1 MAGREK
7 GSTRFT
13 TCNQMQMG
21 PWSLSEGSLY
31 DIDFFEML
39 PAAAR
44 FCGDDSVF
52 SRPGRV
58 APADQGKALS
68 FKPGAA
74 VRHNWFLLTET
85 LPCLLVCV

>member
-1 MAGREK
+1 
-7 GSTRFT
+7 
-13 TCNQMQMG
+13 MQMG

-58 APADQGKALS
+58 APADQGRRYPLS
-68 FKPGAA
+68 Q
-74 VRHNWFLLTET
+74 VRLFDTIGS
-85 LPCLLVCV
+85 C